1 MQVTPPVLEIV
12 AAARQMGD
20 MVDASLIHPG
30 K

>member
-1 MQVTPPVLEIV
+1 MQVTPPVLEVV

-20 MVDASLIHPG
+20 MVNTSVIHPG